1 MIVPP
6 SIKTQRLII
15 RRHVPQD
22 FEPMRSFFSDEE
34 ATRFLDMTP
43 EQKTEE
49 AIHALLDDVIGSYD
63 SGEPIFAMAIVEKE
77 GGRFVGSCGMA
88 PEDLD
93 PREIQIFYVILPEF
107 QGRGFASEAAAGLVE
122 RAFSK
127 LGVDRLFAS
136 MAAENVASVKVAEKL
151 GMTFEGLV
159 ERELNGVAHQGR
171 RYSLTKSRF
180 FELWVEGTSRKKL

>member
-34 ATRFLDMTP
+34 ATRLLVMTP

>member
-6 SIKTQRLII
+6 SIETDRLII
-15 RRHVPQD
+15 RRHVPED
-22 FEPMRSFFSDEE
+22 FEPMCSFFSDEE
-34 ATRFLDMTP
+34 ATRLLDMTP

-49 AIHALLDDVIGSYD
+49 AVRALLDDVIASYD
-63 SGEPIFAMAIVEKE
+63 SEEPIFAMAIVEKE
-77 GGRFVGSCGMA
+77 EGKFVGSCGMA
-88 PEDLD
+88 PDDLE
-93 PREIQIFYVILPEF
+93 PGEIQIFYVMLPEY

-122 RAFSK
+122 YAFSK

-159 ERELNGVAHQGR
+159 EKELNGVAYQGR
-171 RYSLTKSRF
+171 RYSLTKSRL
-180 FELWVEGTSRKKL
+180 FEVRGKEAD